1 MSARLRREALR
12 SFRYALDQVLGCVT
26 PTPSIV
32 RQRPTSDR
40 IEFEFET
47 PGAFVP
53 LRAAGGLGLRVR
65 LRAQIGPEADG
76 RSWRASITA
85 YQYALHAADGRE
97 YLAYHWHPDGASPV
111 AEPHLHLGPAAQ
123 VGVARLAAA
132 HLPTG
137 PVDLPAVVRLAVDAW
152 RARPLR
158 RDWAAVLSAAAPA
171 FDAAGGAP
179 AGGRAGL
186 SAGAVPPAGAPPAAS
201 GQPSSRAGSGARRRR
216 RRAHALRAGRAP
228 WYPRPL

>member
-111 AEPHLHLGPAAQ
+111 AEPHLHLGPAA
-123 VGVARLAAA
+123 
-132 HLPTG
+132 
-137 PVDLPAVVRLAVDAW
+137 
-152 RARPLR
+152 
-158 RDWAAVLSAAAPA
+158 
-171 FDAAGGAP
+171 
-179 AGGRAGL
+179 
-186 SAGAVPPAGAPPAAS
+186 S